1 MWGHSVPIKR
11 RTDDRMRRVKKA
23 TRRKKVRCSITRRLR
38 KGGANNNNNNNNYNN
53 YNNHE
58 DWTIYIKQMS
68 GERIPIA
75 IQHDDTV
82 NILRQKI
89 KQIIPEYAAISSA
102 NWLDHRLKLVREL
115 NDSSYSEPL
124 KSSHRLENIG
134 IKNGDTLHVLYDLP
148 VNVINWVEEGK
159 LKQANR
165 GW

>member
-1 MWGHSVPIKR
+1 
-11 RTDDRMRRVKKA
+11 MRRVKKA
-23 TRRKKVRCSITRRLR
+23 TRRKKVRHSNTRRLR
-38 KGGANNNNNNNNYNN
+38 KGGANNNNNNNT
-53 YNNHE
+53 HE
-58 DWTIYIKQMS
+58 DWTIYIQRMS

-82 NILRQKI
+82 NILRRKI
-89 KQIIPEYAAISSA
+89 KQIVPEYAAISPA
-102 NWLDHRLKLVREL
+102 NWLDHRLKLVRKL

-148 VNVINWVEEGK
+148 VNVINWEKEA
-159 LKQANR
+159 LLQQANR